1 MQPMQTLLQSACSA
15 LAPSR
20 PAACAAV
27 LQALFLLVQGHFQ
40 IMFNPKVSPL
50 FQRKLSWPMR
60 IMYCSGVWS
69 YLIGAISTPTFIIIP
84 LVSTHALAM
93 CQKGHHVLYGGPTH
107 FSEVTGRCYTLP
119 DGSQVA
125 VHTW

>member
-1 MQPMQTLLQSACSA
+1 MLL
-15 LAPSR
+15 
-20 PAACAAV
+20 
-27 LQALFLLVQGHFQ
+27 QGHFQ

-84 LVSTHALAM
+84 LVSSYQPRLAM
-93 CQKGHHVLYGGPTH
+93 SLKLLYAGPANL
-107 FSEVTGRCYTLP
+107 SEVTGRLYRLP

-125 VHTW
+125 IHAW

>member
-1 MQPMQTLLQSACSA
+1 MLPCRKGRLMML
-15 LAPSR
+15 
-20 PAACAAV
+20 
-27 LQALFLLVQGHFQ
+27 QGHFQ

-84 LVSTHALAM
+84 LVSSHEFAT
-93 CQKGHHVLYGGPTH
+93 CQNAHHVLYAGPTH
-107 FSEVTGRCYTLP
+107 FSGLTGQL
-119 DGSQVA
+119 
-125 VHTW
+125 

>member
-1 MQPMQTLLQSACSA
+1 MQILLQTACSA
-15 LAPSR
+15 LALHRAGPLHV
-20 PAACAAV
+20 PPCCKG
-27 LQALFLLVQGHFQ
+27 LFLLLQGHFQ

-84 LVSTHALAM
+84 LVSMYQPRARHASQSTSCAVCWAYKL
-93 CQKGHHVLYGGPTH
+93 LRSYWTI
-107 FSEVTGRCYTLP
+107 VTTTR
-119 DGSQVA
+119 
-125 VHTW
+125 W